1 MIKKE
6 YIEKIGCTN
15 PESVVLS
22 ILEKEYDYCLTK
34 EEIYERL
41 PQLGDERVITISQL
55 NTALRNMV
63 RYGRDVDINYV
74 KNRAY
79 YSLRVRWGVY
89 GNFYKMYD

>member
-15 PESVVLS
+15 PESVILS

-34 EEIYERL
+34 EEIYERV

-79 YSLRVRWGVY
+79 YSLRVR
-89 GNFYKMYD
+89 

>member
-34 EEIYERL
+34 EEIYERV

-79 YSLRVRWGVY
+79 YSLRVR
-89 GNFYKMYD
+89 

>member
-34 EEIYERL
+34 EEIYERM

-79 YSLRVRWGVY
+79 YSLRVR
-89 GNFYKMYD
+89 